1 VNKLLV
7 CGFYTESYRDDIER
21 LEISLKRFSMDYQFT
36 QVEPQSCW
44 EATTGLKPKVLRQ
57 CLLDNP
63 ERDVLYI
70 DADAFVRREIT
81 GFDDFDGD
89 IGIHFNEQ
97 GGKRASHSIRTGTI
111 FLRNTP
117 ATLEF
122 LDQWIAKQALNEH
135 YCDQDSF
142 QLAYDEPHTATFFNL
157 PVEYV
162 KIFDKDNVKSYI
174 EHFQASR
181 RNEDNKAVSRKRQK
195 KVRNLILLLVNFAL
209 YALFYYLGG
218 L

>member
-1 VNKLLV
+1 MSKLLV

-36 QVEPQSCW
+36 PVEPQSCW

-89 IGIHFNEQ
+89 IGSHFEEQ
-97 GGKRASHSIRTGTI
+97 GGKRASHSIRTWTI
-111 FLRNTP
+111 FLR
-117 ATLEF
+117 
-122 LDQWIAKQALNEH
+122 
-135 YCDQDSF
+135 
-142 QLAYDEPHTATFFNL
+142 
-157 PVEYV
+157 
-162 KIFDKDNVKSYI
+162 
-174 EHFQASR
+174 
-181 RNEDNKAVSRKRQK
+181 
-195 KVRNLILLLVNFAL
+195 
-209 YALFYYLGG
+209 
-218 L
+218 